1 MKNRS
6 FDLYNP
12 ITWISIGFGAGLSPI
27 APGTLGSLF
36 AAVIYFFLINPLILN
51 FLDIVYFVFFLC
63 GSYILGI
70 YAYNLTVE
78 GDQDP
83 DYFVWDEFIGMWISC
98 LPMIFIDQ
106 DSIYLILAFI
116 IFRLF
121 DILKPWPIVI
131 FDRKESALGV
141 MLDDIVAGLMTI
153 PFSVLIY
160 LFIS

>member
-6 FDLYNP
+6 VDLYNP

-36 AAVIYFFLINPLILN
+36 AAIIYFFLINPFILN
-51 FLDIVYFVFFLC
+51 FLDIVYFIFFLC

-70 YAYNLTVE
+70 YAYNLTAE
-78 GDQDP
+78 GDPDP

-106 DSIYLILAFI
+106 DFIYLILAFV